1 MRFVPLRAGVG
12 AALGILACGAWG
24 QVVPPAAGSDLLRSC
39 TALVSLATKGGEI
52 TVDATSCAAYLKGL
66 RDGIDASG
74 RPVPERA
81 FCAAA
86 ASLDDM
92 ARAVLKHLQDQPENV
107 RRHASGEAIAAL
119 ARAYPCAKK
128 SP

>member
-1 MRFVPLRAGVG
+1 MRRVPLQGILG
-12 AALGILACGAWG
+12 AALGVLACGAWG

-74 RPVPERA
+74 RPLPERP
-81 FCAAA
+81 FCAST

-92 ARAVLKHLQDQPENV
+92 ARAVLKHLQESPDNV
-107 RRHASGEAIAAL
+107 RRHAAGEAMAAL

-128 SP
+128 LP